1 MTQGLTIS
9 SLARR
14 AACSVETIRFYEREG
29 LLPPPRRTD
38 ANYRLFDE
46 AHVERLTFIRRCR
59 LLDITLGEIRTLLN
73 VRDVPDANC
82 ADVNILIDAH
92 IHQVEARI
100 EELERLR
107 EQLKA
112 LRHLCGAGRDVRSCG
127 ILESLSRT
135 PTRAADG
142 VAEPAHPKAGRNAV
156 HACNNPSGRR

>member
-38 ANYRLFDE
+38 ANYRLYDDV
-46 AHVERLTFIRRCR
+46 HVERLTFIRRCR
-59 LLDITLGEIRTLLN
+59 SLDITLGEIRTLLN
-73 VRDVPDANC
+73 VRDVPDGNC
-82 ADVNILIDAH
+82 AEVNILIDAH
-92 IHQVEARI
+92 IGQVEARI
-100 EELERLR
+100 AELERLR

-112 LRHLCGAGRDVRSCG
+112 LRHLCGAGRDVRRCG

-135 PTRAADG
+135 PTTADDG
-142 VAEPAHPKAGRNAV
+142 ILHTADSKAVRNPVQAG
-156 HACNNPSGRR
+156 NNASRRR